1 MSGTFA
7 TQVDG
12 DLPLPMILPVY
23 AFGQPVLKRRATD
36 VDVTN
41 TALPELL
48 ANMWETMYHA
58 SGVGL
63 AAPQIGKSMRI
74 FLVDTIQLSDE
85 EGEPEQ
91 EGIKVAFINAEKI
104 EETGDEWAYEEG
116 CLSIPHIRGEVERP
130 ETITLKYL
138 DGDFIE
144 HTKTFS
150 GMNACV
156 IQHEYDHID
165 GLLFVEKLKPLKR
178 RLISRKLDK
187 IKKGLVSAD
196 YRMKFV
202 VGHR

>member
-1 MSGTFA
+1 
-7 TQVDG
+7 
-12 DLPLPMILPVY
+12 MILPVY
-23 AFGQPVLKRRATD
+23 AYGHPVLKRRATD

-48 ANMWETMYHA
+48 ENMWETMYHA

-85 EGEPEQ
+85 EGAPNK
-91 EGIKVAFINAEKI
+91 EGIKSAFINAEKI
-104 EETGDEWAYEEG
+104 EETGEEWAYEEG

-138 DGDFIE
+138 DDDFVE
-144 HTKTFS
+144 HTKTFT
-150 GMNACV
+150 GMNARV

-187 IKKGLVSAD
+187 IKKGLVNAD
-196 YRMKFV
+196 YRMKFAIP
-202 VGHR
+202 GR

>member
-1 MSGTFA
+1 
-7 TQVDG
+7 
-12 DLPLPMILPVY
+12 MILPVY
-23 AFGQPVLKRRATD
+23 AYGQSVLKKRATD
-36 VDVTN
+36 VDVTS

-85 EGEPEQ
+85 EGDPNQ
-91 EGIKVAFINAEKI
+91 EGIKSAFINAEKI

-116 CLSIPHIRGEVERP
+116 CLSIPHVRGEVERP
-130 ETITLKYL
+130 ETITLRYL
-138 DGDFIE
+138 DEDFVE

-150 GMNACV
+150 GMNARV

-187 IKKGLVSAD
+187 IKKGLVNAD
-196 YRMKFV
+196 YRMKFAV
-202 VGHR
+202 VHR

>member
-1 MSGTFA
+1 MTR
-7 TQVDG
+7 VDG
-12 DLPLPMILPVY
+12 DQTLPMILPVY
-23 AFGQPVLKRRATD
+23 AYGHPVLKRRATD

-48 ANMWETMYHA
+48 ENMWETMYHA

-85 EGEPEQ
+85 EGASNK
-91 EGIKVAFINAEKI
+91 EGIKSAFINAEKI
-104 EETGDEWAYEEG
+104 EETGEEWAYEEG

-130 ETITLKYL
+130 EMITLKYL
-138 DGDFIE
+138 DDDFVE
-144 HTKTFS
+144 HTKTFT
-150 GMNACV
+150 GMNARV

-187 IKKGLVSAD
+187 IKKGLVNAD
-196 YRMKFV
+196 YRMKFAIP
-202 VGHR
+202 GR

>member
-1 MSGTFA
+1 
-7 TQVDG
+7 
-12 DLPLPMILPVY
+12 MILPVY
-23 AFGQPVLKRRATD
+23 AYGHPVLKRRATD

-48 ANMWETMYHA
+48 ENMWETMYHA

-85 EGEPEQ
+85 EGASNK
-91 EGIKVAFINAEKI
+91 EGIKSAFINAEKI
-104 EETGDEWAYEEG
+104 EETGEEWAYEEG

-130 ETITLKYL
+130 EMITLKYL
-138 DGDFIE
+138 DDDFVE
-144 HTKTFS
+144 HTKTFT
-150 GMNACV
+150 GMNARV

-187 IKKGLVSAD
+187 IKKGLVNAD
-196 YRMKFV
+196 YRMKFAIP
-202 VGHR
+202 GR